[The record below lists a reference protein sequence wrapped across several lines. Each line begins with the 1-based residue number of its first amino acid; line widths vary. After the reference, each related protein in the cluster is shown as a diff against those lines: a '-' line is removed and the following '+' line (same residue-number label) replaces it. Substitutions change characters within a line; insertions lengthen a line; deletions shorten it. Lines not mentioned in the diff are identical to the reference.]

1 MKHFEKLY
9 VWAALG
15 IIVVLPFLYMD
26 YGSKEYPELN
36 KAIRVVRYMSAER
49 QLQRSAFRFTYTEGR
64 PEQFVEWMFS
74 PIGSAIWPPVAGGG
88 KNDSKDGDSF
98 SSFRRFFG
106 FQ

>member
-36 KAIRVVRYMSAER
+36 KAICVVRYMSAER
-49 QLQRSAFRFTYTEGR
+49 QLQRSAFRFTYPEGR

-74 PIGSAIWPPVAGGG
+74 PKKPFLCAG
-88 KNDSKDGDSF
+88 
-98 SSFRRFFG
+98 FRRCFPG
-106 FQ
+106 WPELRCPGIRER

>member
-36 KAIRVVRYMSAER
+36 KAIRVVRYMPPSVSCNVPHSGSLTLRGA
-49 QLQRSAFRFTYTEGR
+49 RSSLSNGCSLR
-64 PEQFVEWMFS
+64 
-74 PIGSAIWPPVAGGG
+74 
-88 KNDSKDGDSF
+88 
-98 SSFRRFFG
+98 
-106 FQ
+106 

>member
-49 QLQRSAFRFTYTEGR
+49 QLQRSAFRFPLHNKPAHFRIEVI
-64 PEQFVEWMFS
+64 EQLGIVK
-74 PIGSAIWPPVAGGG
+74 G
-88 KNDSKDGDSF
+88 
-98 SSFRRFFG
+98 
-106 FQ
+106 